1 MGETFKPMLR
11 LVSAAIGAALFALS
25 CAGFNHV
32 SKAAASGIQDQTS
45 FGCICFLGCCFGVLL
60 AFAELN
66 WGLFYFFFGFLR
78 YRVGR
83 ASIFAIAGIMMG
95 LIGKNLDDQCR
106 CKTYVILIVEGV
118 ACVGMAAVHIL
129 AIFVYGNNTKPV
141 IPPNAGAAAGAGY
154 QPSILPPLPKQ
165 PPRSTVKNNA
175 EADSG
180 SLQSI
185 TVVEPPVPQPTA
197 RGSDNPNQPAWMN
210 A

>member
-1 MGETFKPMLR
+1 MGETFKPMLQF
-11 LVSAAIGAALFALS
+11 VSAAIGAALFALS
-25 CAGFNHV
+25 CAGFDHV
-32 SKAAASGIQDQTS
+32 KKAKASGIEDQTS

-83 ASIFAIAGIMMG
+83 AIIFTIAGIMMG

-141 IPPNAGAAAGAGY
+141 IPPNTGAGY
-154 QPSILPPLPKQ
+154 HPSVLPPLPKQ
-165 PPRSTVKNNA
+165 PPRSTIMNTNA
-175 EADSG
+175 TDAG
-180 SLQSI
+180 SLQPI
-185 TVVEPPVPQPTA
+185 AEPPVPQPTA
-197 RGSDNPNQPAWMN
+197 RSDNPDQPAWMN